1 MVEVYAG
8 LDVSDKSTHL
18 CVVDGCGVEV
28 WSGACATD
36 PEVIARTLKTRAPGL
51 VRVVLE
57 TGPLSAFLYH
67 GLVERGVPVTCVCAR
82 HAKGVLSA
90 RINKSDPHDAE
101 GLAQMA
107 RTGWFK
113 AVRIKAEATHMVRA
127 RLKIREQLIASR
139 RAIAGQL
146 RGLLKLFG
154 LRLGQVTTPGK
165 RRERLAALF
174 ALRPELEPILAPLV
188 ESLEALEVQIARASR
203 QLAAQ
208 AAADPVAV
216 RLMTTP
222 GVGPI
227 TALVFKTSIEDP
239 GRFDRGEDAGAFAG
253 LAPRRSQS
261 GERDYKGRIS
271 KAGDPMLRSALYEAA
286 NVLLVRVKRPC
297 ALQTWGK
304 QLAQTKGPKRAR
316 VAVAR
321 KLAILLHQLWR
332 SETEFR
338 WA

>member
-8 LDVSDKSTHL
+8 LDISDKSTHV
-18 CVVDGCGVEV
+18 CVVDGSGVEV

-36 PEVIARTLKTRAPGL
+36 PEVIARTLKTRAAGL
-51 VRVVLE
+51 ARVVLE

-90 RINKSDPHDAE
+90 RVNKSDPHDAE

-113 AVRIKAEATHMVRA
+113 AVRIKAEATHMDRA
-127 RLKIREQLIASR
+127 RLKIREQLIVSR
-139 RAIAGQL
+139 RAMAGQL

-154 LRLGQVTTPGK
+154 LRLGQATTPGR

-174 ALRPELEPILAPLV
+174 ALKPELEPILAPLI
-188 ESLEALEVQIARASR
+188 ESLEALEVQIERSSR

-208 AAADPVAV
+208 AAADPVTA

-253 LAPRRSQS
+253 LAPRRNQS
-261 GERDYKGRIS
+261 GERDYKGHIS

-286 NVLLVRVKRPC
+286 NVLLSRVKRPC
-297 ALQTWGK
+297 ALQTWGLR
-304 QLAQTKGPKRAR
+304 LAQTKGAKRAR

-332 SETEFR
+332 SETDFR

>member
-1 MVEVYAG
+1 MVEVYVG

-18 CVVDGCGVEV
+18 CVVDGSGATV

-36 PEVIARTLKTRAPGL
+36 PDVIARTLKTRAAGL
-51 VRVVLE
+51 VRVILE

-67 GLVERGVPVTCVCAR
+67 GLVERGVPAICVCAR

-90 RINKSDPHDAE
+90 RVNKSDPHDAE

-113 AVRIKAEATHMVRA
+113 QVRIKAEATHMDRA
-127 RLKIREQLIASR
+127 SLKIREQLIAARQS
-139 RAIAGQL
+139 IAGQL

-154 LRLGQVTTPGK
+154 LRLGQVTTPGR
-165 RRERLAALF
+165 RRERLTCLF
-174 ALRPELEPILAPLV
+174 AQKPGLEAIMAPLI
-188 ESLEALEVQIARASR
+188 ESLEALEVQIARSTR

-208 AAADPVAV
+208 AATDPVTV
-216 RLMTTP
+216 RLMTVP

-227 TALVFKTSIEDP
+227 TALVFKSSIEDP
-239 GRFDRGEDAGAFAG
+239 ERFSRGEDAGAFAG

-271 KAGDPMLRSALYEAA
+271 RAGDPMLRRALYEAA
-286 NVLLVRVKRPC
+286 NVLLGRVKRPC
-297 ALQTWGK
+297 ALRDWGLK
-304 QLAQTKGPKRAR
+304 LAETKGTKRAR

-321 KLAILLHQLWR
+321 KLAVLLHRLWR
-332 SETEFR
+332 SETDFR

>member
-1 MVEVYAG
+1 MVEVYVG
-8 LDVSDKSTHL
+8 LDVSDKSTHV
-18 CVVDGCGVEV
+18 CVVDGVGTTV

-36 PEVIARTLKTRAPGL
+36 PEVIARTLERRAPGL
-51 VRVVLE
+51 VRVILE

-67 GLVERGVPVTCVCAR
+67 GLVERGVPVVCVCAR

-90 RINKSDPHDAE
+90 RVNKSDPHDAE

-113 AVRIKAEATHMVRA
+113 AVHIKDDATHMDRA
-127 RLKIREQLIASR
+127 RLKIREQLIGAR
-139 RAIAGQL
+139 QAIAGQL

-154 LRLGQVTTPGK
+154 LRLGQVTTPA
-165 RRERLAALF
+165 RRSERLRMLF
-174 ALRPELEPILAPLV
+174 AQRPELEPIMAPLI
-188 ESLEALEVQIARASR
+188 ETLAALEAQIAQTTKA
-203 QLAAQ
+203 LATR
-208 AAADPVAV
+208 AAADPVTA
-216 RLMTTP
+216 RLMSVP

-227 TALVFKTSIEDP
+227 TALVFKSSIEDP
-239 GRFDRGEDAGAFAG
+239 ERFARGEDAGAFAG

-271 KAGDPMLRSALYEAA
+271 RAGDPMLRRALYEAA
-286 NVLLVRVKRPC
+286 NVLLGRVKRPC

-304 QLAQTKGPKRAR
+304 QLAETKGLKRAR

-321 KLAILLHQLWR
+321 KLAVLLHRLWL

>member
-1 MVEVYAG
+1 
-8 LDVSDKSTHL
+8 
-18 CVVDGCGVEV
+18 
-28 WSGACATD
+28 
-36 PEVIARTLKTRAPGL
+36 
-51 VRVVLE
+51 
-57 TGPLSAFLYH
+57 
-67 GLVERGVPVTCVCAR
+67 
-82 HAKGVLSA
+82 VLSA
-90 RINKSDPHDAE
+90 RVNKSDPHDAE
-101 GLAQMA
+101 GLAHMA

-113 AVRIKAEATHMVRA
+113 AVRIKQETTHLDRA
-127 RLKIREQLIASR
+127 RLKIRAQLIA
-139 RAIAGQL
+139 AHAAMAGQL

-154 LRLGQVTTPGK
+154 LRLGKVTTPGK

-174 ALRPELEPILAPLV
+174 ALKPELGPILAPLI
-188 ESLEALEVQIARASR
+188 ESLEALEAQVARASKA
-203 QLAAQ
+203 LAAS
-208 AAADPVAV
+208 AATDPVAA
-216 RLMTTP
+216 RLMSVP

-239 GRFDRGEDAGAFAG
+239 ERFTRGDDAGAFAG

-261 GERDYKGRIS
+261 GERDIKGHIS

-286 NVLLVRVKRPC
+286 SSLLSRVKRPC

-304 QLAQTKGPKRAR
+304 RLADAKGAKRAR

-321 KLAILLHQLWR
+321 KLAILLHRLWR

>member
-8 LDVSDKSTHL
+8 LDVSDKSTHV
-18 CVVDGCGVEV
+18 CVMDGSGAVL
-28 WSGACATD
+28 WTGACATD
-36 PEVIARTLKTRAPGL
+36 PEVIAKTLKSRTPGL

-67 GLVERGVPVTCVCAR
+67 GLTERGVPVVCVCAR

-90 RINKSDPHDAE
+90 RVNKSDPHDAE

-113 AVRIKAEATHMVRA
+113 AVRIKQEATHMDRA
-127 RLKIREQLIASR
+127 RLKIREQLIEAR
-139 RAIAGQL
+139 QAMAGQL

-154 LRLGQVTTPGK
+154 LRLGKVTTPNK
-165 RRERLAALF
+165 RRERLEALF
-174 ALRPELEPILAPLV
+174 ALKPEIEPILAPLI
-188 ESLEALEVQIARASR
+188 ESLEAIEIQLSHSSR
-203 QLAAQ
+203 ELAAQ
-208 AAADPVAV
+208 AAADPVAM
-216 RLMTTP
+216 RLMTVP

-227 TALVFKTSIEDP
+227 TALVFKSSIEDP

-253 LAPRRSQS
+253 LAPRRNQS
-261 GERDYKGRIS
+261 GERDHKGRIS
-271 KAGDPMLRSALYEAA
+271 KAGDSMLRSALYESA
-286 NVLLVRVKRPC
+286 NSLLARVKRPC

-304 QLAQTKGPKRAR
+304 RLAETKGPKRAR

-321 KLAILLHQLWR
+321 KLAILLHRLWQ